1 MEQLIEQMKTILGTT
16 FGLYFKAHSYHWNIE
31 GPDFAQYHDFL
42 GNFYTAVFANVDP
55 IAEHLRALD
64 SYAHVALSRMLELS
78 DVEETDIIP
87 PALTMLLN
95 LKKTL
100 APLTPVKLDQAFDW
114 HLEQY
119 KKIDHAN
126 FDMVIYSEDI
136 QKNIDAIT
144 NLCGKLSWNLDSQY
158 YTNYIDLI
166 TGKIINLDIDQFV
179 SKITDNGSIAYSK
192 IPNN

>member
-64 SYAHVALSRMLELS
+64 SYAPVALSRMLELS

-95 LKKTL
+95 LKNDNERYMVHL
-100 APLTPVKLDQAFDW
+100 RAGIAAAEAANEPAVSNFLQDILDQ
-114 HLEQY
+114 H
-119 KKIDHAN
+119 
-126 FDMVIYSEDI
+126 
-136 QKNIDAIT
+136 QKQGWMLRSFT
-144 NLCGKLSWNLDSQY
+144 K
-158 YTNYIDLI
+158 
-166 TGKIINLDIDQFV
+166 
-179 SKITDNGSIAYSK
+179 
-192 IPNN
+192 